1 MLHDTSMAL
10 ETLLLSADREV
21 IRVLHRVLQD
31 LGIDL
36 LLTPT
41 ANDAADLLARRK
53 FDAVIADCCSLPD
66 ASEIVPRLR
75 QGTSNRSAIV
85 FAVIGQG
92 STLRT
97 AFGMGANFV
106 LEKPLSVE
114 RASRTFRAAL
124 GLMVRERRRYFRLDV
139 EIPISVDCGDGIM
152 QSLTTTNLSEGGLAV
167 RAPRRLAPG
176 AKLKIKLALP
186 NERPIECR
194 GEVAWATDDG
204 RSGIKLLTLTDAARQ
219 QLTAFIAAN
228 CDQMI
233 PLVSSNPRA
242 WGKAEA

>member
-1 MLHDTSMAL
+1 MDMAL

-53 FDAVIADCCSLPD
+53 FDAVIVDCCGLPG
-66 ASEIVPRLR
+66 ATEIVPRLR
-75 QGTSNRSAIV
+75 QGNSNRSSIV
-85 FAVIGQG
+85 FAVIGQD
-92 STLRT
+92 STLRN
-97 AFGMGANFV
+97 AFGLGANFV
-106 LEKPLSVE
+106 LEKPLSPE
-114 RASRTFRAAL
+114 RGSRTFRAAL

-139 EIPISVDCGDGIM
+139 EVPLTLDAGDGVPY
-152 QSLTTTNLSEGGLAV
+152 SLVTTNLSEGGLAV

-176 AKLKIKLALP
+176 AKVKIKLALP

-194 GEVAWATDDG
+194 GEIAWSTDDG
-204 RSGIKLLTLTDAARQ
+204 RAGMKLLMLSDAARQ

-233 PLVSSNPRA
+233 PLVPASTRA
-242 WGKAEA
+242 WAKAEA

>member
-1 MLHDTSMAL
+1 MAL
-10 ETLLLSADREV
+10 ETLLLSTDREV

-31 LGIDL
+31 MGIDL

-53 FDAVIADCCSLPD
+53 FDAVIIDCCGLPG
-66 ASEIVPRLR
+66 ASDLVPRLR

-85 FAVIGQG
+85 FAVIGPG
-92 STLRT
+92 SSLRF
-97 AFGMGANFV
+97 AFGLGANFV

-139 EIPISVDCGDGIM
+139 EVPIVVDIGDGVAH
-152 QSLTTTNLSEGGLAV
+152 SLVTTNLSEGGLAV
-167 RAPRRLAPG
+167 RAPHRLAPG
-176 AKLKIKLALP
+176 AKIKIKLALP

-194 GEVAWATDDG
+194 GEVAWSTDDG
-204 RSGIKLLTLTDAARQ
+204 RSGLKLLTLSDAARQ

-233 PLVSSNPRA
+233 PLVCNSSRA
-242 WGKAEA
+242 WSKAEA